1 MANALPPLGTFG
13 RADALPLD
21 ALRVEPARGVA
32 YRMLIFLERV
42 MLLSRRSA
50 LAITLG
56 ILALPTWPALAAEKV
71 KAVASFSILA
81 DLVRQ
86 VGGERVEVS
95 TLVGRNGDAH
105 VFQPSPADANRV
117 AGARLLFMNGLG
129 LEGWIER
136 LARASETKATTVVVS
151 AGVRPIEGQ
160 DEHAGHGH
168 EHHLDP
174 HAWQDV
180 ANTKIYV
187 TNIRDALV
195 AADPG
200 GREAYEA
207 NAARYLAELDALD
220 AEVRAAVA
228 RIPVNR
234 RKIITT
240 HDAFGYFAAAYG
252 IEFIAPQG
260 VSTDAEAS
268 AKDVARIIRQ
278 IKTQKIPAVFLENV
292 SDPRLL
298 ERIAKEGGARIGG
311 KIYSDALSQEGGPAG
326 TYIDMIRHNV
336 NAFSAALTG

>member
-1 MANALPPLGTFG
+1 
-13 RADALPLD
+13 
-21 ALRVEPARGVA
+21 
-32 YRMLIFLERV
+32 MLIFLERV
-42 MLLSRRSA
+42 MPLSRRSA

-56 ILALPTWPALAAEKV
+56 ILALPAWPALAAEKV

-95 TLVGRNGDAH
+95 TLVGPNGDAH

-129 LEGWIER
+129 LEGWIDR

-151 AGVRPIEGQ
+151 AGVRPIAGH

-228 RIPVNR
+228 RIPASR

-252 IEFIAPQG
+252 LEFIAPQG

-298 ERIAKEGGARIGG
+298 QRIAKEGGARIGG
-311 KIYSDALSQEGGPAG
+311 KIYSDALSQEGGPAS
-326 TYIDMIRHNV
+326 TYIDMIRNNV
-336 NAFSAALTG
+336 HAFSAALTG